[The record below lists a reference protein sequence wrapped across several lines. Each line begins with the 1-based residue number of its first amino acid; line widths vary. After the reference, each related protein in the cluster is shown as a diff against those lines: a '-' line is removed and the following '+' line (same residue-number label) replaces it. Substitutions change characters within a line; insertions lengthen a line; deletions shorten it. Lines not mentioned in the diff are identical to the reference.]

1 MNFPKLIFSILSLL
15 SATLLLSSCDKFS
28 IKKDD
33 YYIKY
38 QVESSTIYYGG
49 KLNVELNNENGKSP
63 FIVNQREN
71 WETTIGPVKKGFTA
85 SLKATKEG
93 WNGQT
98 VENHLKLKLRI
109 LVSKNNGP
117 FALKKSDEPSITRAT
132 AELQYVIE

>member
-1 MNFPKLIFSILSLL
+1 MNFRNLIFGFLL
-15 SATLLLSSCDKFS
+15 LLPATLLLSSCEKLGL
-28 IKKDD
+28 KKDN

-49 KLNVELNNENGKSP
+49 KLNVELNTENGKSP
-63 FIVNQREN
+63 FVVNQREN

-117 FALKKSDEPSITRAT
+117 FALKKSDEPSMSRAT

>member
-1 MNFPKLIFSILSLL
+1 MNFRNLIFSLLSLL

-28 IKKDD
+28 LKKDT

-49 KLNVELNNENGKSP
+49 KLNVEINNENGKST
-63 FIVNQREN
+63 FVVNQREN
-71 WETTIGPVKKGFTA
+71 WETTIGPVRKGFAA

-109 LVSKNNGP
+109 LVSKNNCP